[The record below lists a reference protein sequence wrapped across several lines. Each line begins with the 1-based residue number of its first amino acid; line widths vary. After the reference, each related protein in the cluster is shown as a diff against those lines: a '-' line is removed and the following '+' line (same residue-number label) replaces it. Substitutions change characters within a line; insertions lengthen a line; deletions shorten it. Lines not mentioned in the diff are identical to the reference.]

1 MNTKR
6 IIFTVMALGCLTCA
20 WAQPGGGGRR
30 GGNFDPKEIVLREK
44 ENVIAKV
51 DSLSEDQLLL
61 LDGIY
66 EEYATSFEEL
76 RDEARRT
83 RNFREMRPKM
93 QALREEKDLLI
104 KDVLNEN
111 QYETYLALMENQRD
125 RRRRGVQQ
133 RRDSVNQQP
142 NN

>member
-1 MNTKR
+1 MR
-6 IIFTVMALGCLTCA
+6 IIFTVMALGCLTCS
-20 WAQPGGGGRR
+20 WAQPGGRR
-30 GGNFDPKEIVLREK
+30 GGDFDPKEMVLREK
-44 ENVIAKV
+44 ENVITRV

-66 EEYATSFEEL
+66 DEYATSVVEI
-76 RDEARRT
+76 RDEARKN

-93 QALREEKDLLI
+93 QALREEKDLLL

-111 QYETYLALMENQRD
+111 QYEAYLALMENQRD

-142 NN
+142 NG